1 MQYLILTL
9 IVYFGIILVIALA
22 TIAIQY
28 LLGNSYF
35 SFAVLILFNMALFL
49 GAYYSNETFMDV
61 ILHILNPITLYI
73 TSGGW
78 FMENDISL
86 SFVGN
91 EFWIIGISGLWL
103 MLLVRRKVAKN
114 R

>member
-1 MQYLILTL
+1 M
-9 IVYFGIILVIALA
+9 IICKI
-22 TIAIQY
+22 
-28 LLGNSYF
+28 
-35 SFAVLILFNMALFL
+35 

-86 SFVGN
+86 SFAGN

-103 MLLVRRKVAKN
+103 MLLVIFLRFRKYLTF
-114 R
+114 